1 MSSIA
6 TSRPSTRKQLR
17 DEVAGM
23 PLDNF
28 IVRGKRRYVEKFL
41 DARVWDHLG
50 EEDRHELVE
59 HVAGLPTS
67 LTDSDVD
74 AKRFDLLCLRIQLA
88 MLRNAAFTP
97 LRQAFIRQ
105 VHQLEAKG
113 AVPDVARQ
121 MALILEVQ
129 TDEWWTDATPQMV
142 EIARRRL
149 RGLMSL
155 IEPARQVIVTTDLAD
170 AMGSKREIELVDL
183 GGASSLAQFRRKAR
197 AYVDAHADHV
207 TLARLRQGRPL
218 TPSDL
223 DELQKLFVDAGVAE
237 DMDFQRVRQLPDM
250 PEFIRSLVGLDRR
263 AAQAAFNEA
272 LAGTTLSA
280 RQIDF
285 VERIV
290 DYLTA
295 TGRMD
300 PAALY
305 EPPFTDTAPNGVSD
319 MFGDA
324 VVTRIV
330 NTIEQFEPRM
340 DVAL

>member
-1 MSSIA
+1 VQ
-6 TSRPSTRKQLR
+6 KQLR
-17 DEVAGM
+17 DEVAAM

-28 IVRGKRRYVEKFL
+28 IVRAKRRYVEKFL
-41 DARVWDHLG
+41 DPGAWTHLG

-59 HVAGLPTS
+59 HVAGLPTG
-67 LTDSDVD
+67 LVDSDVD
-74 AKRFDLLCLRIQLA
+74 AKRFDLLCLRIQIA
-88 MLRNAAFTP
+88 MLRGAAFQP
-97 LRQAFIRQ
+97 LRAAFVRH

-129 TDEWWTDATPQMV
+129 TDDWWTDATPQMV

-155 IEPARQVIVTTDLAD
+155 IEPARQVIVTTDVGD
-170 AMGSKREIELVDL
+170 VMGAKREIELVDL

-223 DELQKLFVDAGVAE
+223 DELHTLFVGAGVAQ
-237 DMDFQRVRQLPDM
+237 DDDFRRVRQMPDLPA
-250 PEFIRSLVGLDRR
+250 FIRSLVGLDRR

-272 LAGTTLSA
+272 LADTTLSA

-285 VERIV
+285 IERIV

-295 TGRMD
+295 LGRMD

-305 EPPFTDTAPNGVSD
+305 EAPFTDSAPNGVSD

-324 VVTRIV
+324 TVGRIV
-330 NTIEQFEPRM
+330 TTIRQFEPRL
-340 DVAL
+340 DIAL